1 MSKIDR
7 IKEELGW
14 LKIVFAIFVTIDVSL
29 VAWLAQSYNRTSN
42 ILVVFGFSAVV
53 VLTFVVVWI
62 NRAAMQRFKELEEE

>member
-29 VAWLAQSYNRTSN
+29 VAWLAQNYDKTSN

-53 VLTFVVVWI
+53 VLTFVVVWV